1 MWVKGNVVN
10 RPSDGGQRSVTNA
23 FLLLPNRDPNQPRMQ
38 DLSRTAYSMETAETS
53 DVSVSPEEAAE
64 AWALAQTDPGSTGG
78 LLYALSKGRLVD
90 GPRLDASSLT
100 VADTFARS
108 LGR

>member
-1 MWVKGNVVN
+1 ME
-10 RPSDGGQRSVTNA
+10 S
-23 FLLLPNRDPNQPRMQ
+23 
-38 DLSRTAYSMETAETS
+38 LSRTAYSTEMAETS

-64 AWALAQTDPGSTGG
+64 AWALAQSDPGSTGG
-78 LLYALSKGRLVD
+78 LVYALSEGRLAD
-90 GPRLDASSLT
+90 GARLDALDLT